1 MGKGTDKLYITHS
14 EWASED
20 AYSASAGAG
29 VAKARK
35 GGAHASFK
43 RLPFNFCS
51 LSLQPFTHPVCTPTG
66 TIFDLTNI
74 LPWLKK
80 HGTNPVDGTPLKSSD
95 LIKLNFAKNE
105 AGEYVDPVTFK
116 AFTDNTHIVAL
127 RPSGNVFSWDTI
139 ERLNIKPKMWRD
151 LVSDQEFGRK
161 DIITLQ
167 DPQNVESRN
176 LSEFKYLKDGESGL
190 TEEQL
195 RERNDP
201 TKNLNLDAMGSSA
214 KIIKA
219 KEAVARARAERN
231 AQQQSSSAGVK
242 APGKDAKSLTKAVSQ
257 QPSGS
262 TASKP
267 VPYNAARH
275 TTGMTAAS
283 FTSTGLTP
291 RTATELA
298 LLTDEQYMLKRGR
311 VKIKGYARIS
321 TTLGDLNLELHT
333 EYAPK
338 AVWNFIH
345 LAKKGYYKDV
355 IFHRNIKGF
364 MIQGGDPTGTGR
376 GGESIWGK
384 NFDDEFEG
392 PLKHDARGTVSMAN
406 KGKNTNSSQFFI
418 AYRALPHLNNKHTIF
433 GRLIDDPTPSSTTLN
448 KMELDPVDPVTNRPK
463 TDIRIKDV
471 TVFVDPFE
479 EFMKQRQEA
488 EEAAAAAAKKS
499 GGDGARREEGGG
511 DDDQITWT
519 GKRVRGLFD
528 NGGKNTSSDLGGV
541 GKYLKA
547 ALAEQEAAA
556 AAAQAHGSRG
566 EEDEIVEFV
575 DDEEPEPEHV
585 RKKLKQAGRGGFG
598 NFDTW

>member
-20 AYSASAGAG
+20 AYSASVGAG

-35 GGAHASFK
+35 GGVNAPFK

-51 LSLQPFTHPVCTPTG
+51 LSLQPFAHPVCTPSG

-74 LPWLKK
+74 LPWIKK

-105 AGEYVDPVTFK
+105 ANEYVDPVTYK
-116 AFTDNTHIVAL
+116 VFTDNTHIVAL
-127 RPSGNVFSWDTI
+127 RTTGNVFAWDTI
-139 ERLNIKPKMWRD
+139 EKLNVKAKIWRD

-167 DPQNVESRN
+167 DPQNIESRD
-176 LSEFKYLKDGESGL
+176 LSSFKYLKDGETGL
-190 TEEQL
+190 TEEQQ
-195 RERNDP
+195 RERDDP
-201 TKNLNLDAMGSSA
+201 TKNVNVNALGSSA
-214 KIIKA
+214 KVLKA
-219 KEAVARARAERN
+219 KEAVAKARAER
-231 AQQQSSSAGVK
+231 AQQAGSAASK
-242 APGKDAKSLTKAVSQ
+242 APGKAGTSAISKPQKASTN
-257 QPSGS
+257 QPG
-262 TASKP
+262 KP

-275 TTGMTAAS
+275 TTGLAAAS

-291 RTATELA
+291 HTSGELA

-321 TTLGDLNLELHT
+321 TTHGDLNLELHT

-338 AVWNFIH
+338 AVWNFIQ

-384 NFDDEFEG
+384 NFADEIEG
-392 PLKHDARGTVSMAN
+392 PLKHNARGTVSMAN
-406 KGKNTNSSQFFI
+406 KGKDTNSSQFFI

-433 GRLIDDPTPSSTTLN
+433 GRLIDDPSPSSATLDTLE
-448 KMELDPVDPVTNRPK
+448 MAPVDPSTNRPNPE
-463 TDIRIKDV
+463 IRIKDV

-479 EFMKQRQEA
+479 EFLNKKREEEEA
-488 EEAAAAAAKKS
+488 EKAKAAGLAT
-499 GGDGARREEGGG
+499 G
-511 DDDQITWT
+511 DDESQKLDDEHTTWT
-519 GKRVRGLFD
+519 GKRVRGYGSGPAGD
-528 NGGKNTSSDLGGV
+528 DSGGGV

-547 ALAEQEAAA
+547 ALADR
-556 AAAQAHGSRG
+556 AAQG
-566 EEDEIVEFV
+566 EDEIVEFV
-575 DDEEPEPEHV
+575 DEEPEPEHV
-585 RKKLKQAGRGGFG
+585 RKKMKSAGRGGFG
-598 NFDTW
+598 NFDSW